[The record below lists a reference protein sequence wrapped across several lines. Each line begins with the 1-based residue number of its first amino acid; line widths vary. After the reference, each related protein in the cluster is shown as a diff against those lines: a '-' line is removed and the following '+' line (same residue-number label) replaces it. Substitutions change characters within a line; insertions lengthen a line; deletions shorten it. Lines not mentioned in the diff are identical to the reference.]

1 MTYYIVFMCFV
12 GCFMICCCGLLCLC
26 LCDRRSAEQ
35 QCIGIGSGDR
45 LCGCIIHFLNFCILY
60 WNYFLYDICV
70 LCGVLWVVDVASCGC
85 VCVWMWEKGDGG
97 DGDGPI
103 AAVSDYVE
111 LLRLGLIQQAADERI
126 SWLESQFQG
135 LVHKK
140 SKDGK
145 PSVVGIAQFLKLPI
159 GGSRRRR
166 AETGRAH
173 IQHHKQVDW
182 RSAGQ

>member
-1 MTYYIVFMCFV
+1 
-12 GCFMICCCGLLCLC
+12 
-26 LCDRRSAEQ
+26 
-35 QCIGIGSGDR
+35 
-45 LCGCIIHFLNFCILY
+45 
-60 WNYFLYDICV
+60 
-70 LCGVLWVVDVASCGC
+70 
-85 VCVWMWEKGDGG
+85 MWEKGDGG

-126 SWLESQFQG
+126 SWLESQFKG
-135 LVHKK
+135 LVRKK

-159 GGSRRRR
+159 GHPGGGG
-166 AETGRAH
+166 AETGRVH

-182 RSAGQ
+182 RSAGVIKLASFFSSRTTYFTYYLIKIVHHDRP

>member
-1 MTYYIVFMCFV
+1 
-12 GCFMICCCGLLCLC
+12 
-26 LCDRRSAEQ
+26 
-35 QCIGIGSGDR
+35 
-45 LCGCIIHFLNFCILY
+45 
-60 WNYFLYDICV
+60 
-70 LCGVLWVVDVASCGC
+70 
-85 VCVWMWEKGDGG
+85 MWEKGDGG

-126 SWLESQFQG
+126 RWLESQFQG

-159 GGSRRRR
+159 GQNLWPSSDRGRLHAAFAGDEDSRSAVRLGEALRR
-166 AETGRAH
+166 AVCASRTTSVGRSGGSH
-173 IQHHKQVDW
+173 
-182 RSAGQ
+182 